1 MNYKE
6 QISEDDKIYFLPGQ
20 RVRLK
25 QKIAN
30 SPDMVVVSK
39 VSNVFKHQTD
49 QKGNALKGIKCMWFN
64 TLMELQEAIFNTKD
78 LEKID

>member
-30 SPDMVVVSK
+30 SPDRVVVSK

>member
-1 MNYKE
+1 MNSKE
-6 QISEDDKIYFLPGQ
+6 QIIDDDKIYFLPGE

-25 QKIAN
+25 QDVSNK
-30 SPDMVVVSK
+30 PDMIVIGK
-39 VSNVFKHQTD
+39 VSNVFKHQSD

-78 LEKID
+78 SEKID